1 MLSLASV
8 WNMREGPKS
17 GSHAGSAV
25 ERSSDSSVR
34 IGADDLAAFRRTKW
48 SISQLT
54 VGLGTMVFVRPKVS
68 TDPGRPEH
76 LSLGV
81 QPLQEC
87 LQSGAIEF
95 PGKRAGLTIA
105 ELLVQQQSLLYLL

>member
-1 MLSLASV
+1 MFHK
-8 WNMREGPKS
+8 E
-17 GSHAGSAV
+17 
-25 ERSSDSSVR
+25 SDFE
-34 IGADDLAAFRRTKW
+34 AFECVIAKW

-54 VGLGTMVFVRPKVS
+54 VGLGTMVFVRPKRS
-68 TDPGRPEH
+68 ADPGRPEH

-105 ELLVQQQSLLYLL
+105 ELLVQQQSLLYLFRLAKSFGVRTFL

>member
-1 MLSLASV
+1 
-8 WNMREGPKS
+8 
-17 GSHAGSAV
+17 
-25 ERSSDSSVR
+25 
-34 IGADDLAAFRRTKW
+34 
-48 SISQLT
+48 
-54 VGLGTMVFVRPKVS
+54 MVFVRPKVS

-81 QPLQEC
+81 QLLQEC

-105 ELLVQQQSLLYLL
+105 ELLVQKQPLLHFPQAREVIRGQDLSLNDRKVDLHLIQPTGMDWGMDEDCLAVGLAQPLAGV

>member
-1 MLSLASV
+1 V
-8 WNMREGPKS
+8 NRKP
-17 GSHAGSAV
+17 
-25 ERSSDSSVR
+25 
-34 IGADDLAAFRRTKW
+34 LAAFTIVSSGSRRRGQTDKGKNRPLVRRVCAKW

-54 VGLGTMVFVRPKVS
+54 VGLGTMVFVRPKGS
-68 TDPGRPEH
+68 ADPGRPEH